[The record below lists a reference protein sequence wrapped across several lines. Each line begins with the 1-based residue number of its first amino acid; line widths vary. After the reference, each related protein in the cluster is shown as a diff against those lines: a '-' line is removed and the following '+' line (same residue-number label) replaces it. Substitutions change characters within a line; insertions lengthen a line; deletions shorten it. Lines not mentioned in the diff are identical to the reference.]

1 MQPDLFT
8 WQPTL
13 DPRARHSDP
22 STSHVAADS
31 MRGEAKLHRDLIL
44 AVLNDHEGLTA
55 TEIGERCRLSM
66 VQVARRM
73 KELER
78 LGLAEPTKE
87 TRLTASGRP
96 ARVWRI
102 R

>member
-1 MQPDLFT
+1 MTPDLFT
-8 WQPTL
+8 WGAES
-13 DPRARHSDP
+13 RARHSDP
-22 STSHVAADS
+22 STSHAAAES
-31 MRGEAKLHRDLIL
+31 MRGRTAEHRELIL

-87 TRLTASGRP
+87 TRLTGSGRP